1 MQRRRGRYPAPRQTG
16 KKVANGMSGALAGKV
31 ALVTGAGS
39 AGTGI
44 GNGRG
49 CAIRLAEHGARV
61 ALFDVTDSVEETC
74 EIITHEGGTS
84 AVFRCDVTNDS
95 EVEAAVTAVREM
107 WGSVDILVN
116 NVGIAGPPGSVV
128 DVDLDGWRR
137 CWDLNVTS
145 MVIVSRHV
153 IPLMAAAGGGSIVNM
168 SSIVGLRG
176 GHAAIGY
183 AATKGAIVNLTQSMA
198 VHHGGDGIRVNA
210 IAPGLIQTPMVAT
223 AGITG
228 ALREERAAANLLGI
242 EGTAWDVAD
251 AVLFLAGPQSRFITG
266 VVLPI
271 DGGLSAYAPATANSI
286 TDVGAT
292 KAVRGN
298 NRTTS

>member
-1 MQRRRGRYPAPRQTG
+1 MSGTLVD
-16 KKVANGMSGALAGKV
+16 KVAI
-31 ALVTGAGS
+31 VTGAGS
-39 AGTGI
+39 AGEGI

-49 CAIRLAEHGARV
+49 AAIRLAEHGARV
-61 ALFDVTDSVEETC
+61 ALFDVTDSVETTREM
-74 EIITHEGGTS
+74 IEGAGGICK
-84 AVFRCDVTNDS
+84 VFRCDVTDDAA
-95 EVEAAVTAVREM
+95 VESAVTAVHHT

-145 MVIVSRHV
+145 MVIMSRHT
-153 IPLMAAAGGGSIVNM
+153 IPLMAAGTGGSIINM

-183 AATKGAIVNLTQSMA
+183 AATKGAIINLTHSMA
-198 VHHGGDGIRVNA
+198 VHHGRQGIRVNG
-210 IAPGLIQTPMVAT
+210 IAPGLIQTPMVST

-228 ALREERAAANLLGI
+228 VLREERAAANLLGV

-251 AVLFLAGPQSRFITG
+251 AVLFLAGSHSRFITG
-266 VVLPI
+266 VILPV
-271 DGGLSAYAPATANSI
+271 DGGLAAYAPATSNSI
-286 TDVGAT
+286 TDRGAT
-292 KAVRGN
+292 KPGRISDRA
-298 NRTTS
+298 TS